1 MLVDMDFHGKDNLQQ
16 AKAHPILAIFPIDI
30 RVIFSPVE
38 EDLAIMWMSV
48 KLPVASQMITFLM
61 ISLGHGIPT
70 NMIL

>member
-16 AKAHPILAIFPIDI
+16 AKAHPILVIFPIDI

-38 EDLAIMWMSV
+38 YLAIMWMSV
-48 KLPVASQMITFLM
+48 KLPVASQMITPLM